1 MNKDWKA
8 SHVERNMNCII
19 KNKKMKVRSKEELHE
34 QTSKEL
40 HMQKNI
46 EENCPIKNRKMKLRN
61 KEELHE

>member
-1 MNKDWKA
+1 
-8 SHVERNMNCII
+8 
-19 KNKKMKVRSKEELHE
+19 MKVRSKEELHE